1 MKFKCSNGHESV
13 AYRLP
18 ERCPICGS
26 SLLRILS
33 GPSAAAPEPPP
44 VLAPG
49 QNQNR
54 SSFVPPLIHQP
65 FNQLKTMAVPVQL
78 TTNVQNETFG
88 GVTYHIEG
96 ELVPAL
102 HVELSNTG
110 VYFEHHILLWKD
122 PAVQIALHPMKG
134 AFKRMLAGMPFLLT
148 GASGPGRIAF
158 SRDGAG
164 HVFGLHLSPGM
175 SVDVRE
181 HQWLAAT
188 DNVDYTFTR
197 VKGAANMLLGGT
209 GFFIDTF
216 SCPAREGILWL
227 HGFGNVFEV
236 TLAAGEAIDIE
247 PGGWIYKEQTVQMQT
262 MFQKLSTGFFASA
275 GQIVWNRFTGP
286 GKIAL
291 QSMYCH
297 MEGGE

>member
-1 MKFKCSNGHESV
+1 
-13 AYRLP
+13 
-18 ERCPICGS
+18 
-26 SLLRILS
+26 
-33 GPSAAAPEPPP
+33 
-44 VLAPG
+44 
-49 QNQNR
+49 
-54 SSFVPPLIHQP
+54 
-65 FNQLKTMAVPVQL
+65 MAVPIQL

-102 HVELSNTG
+102 QVELSNTG

-122 PAVQIALHPMKG
+122 PAVQIAIHPMKG

-148 GASGPGRIAF
+148 GATGPGRIAF

-164 HVFGLHLSPGM
+164 HVFGLHLSAGM

-188 DNVDYTFTR
+188 DNIDYTFTR
-197 VKGAANMLLGGT
+197 VRGAANILLGGT

-216 SCPAREGILWL
+216 SSASRDGILWL

-236 TLAAGEAIDIE
+236 TLAPGESIDIE
-247 PGGWIYKEQTVQMQT
+247 PGGWIYKERTVQMQT
-262 MFQKLSTGFFASA
+262 MFQKLSTGLFASA
-275 GQIVWNRFTGP
+275 GQICWNRFTGP

-291 QSMYCH
+291 QTMTFH
-297 MEGGE
+297 MDGGE